1 MSKRS
6 AFTLAFLIK
15 RSCYKFARPV
25 VFFLIVSVAKV
36 AYSLDSDLYLK
47 CTNWNAQTPHI
58 MFRIQAEEG
67 RNPVDAQYFSFN
79 RDDPPQINEVRIVDQ
94 ALVQYFDDFVISI
107 KGKSDGPYRIGWHIV
122 SEGFGWVI
130 DRESGN
136 AIFVS
141 ETLFS
146 NRLIHNKIQR
156 LEYFAENV
164 DRIFRCR
171 SESQEFWLRR
181 YEKAREIDR
190 ERSRRQEAED
200 KRRLEEQRKLHERR
214 LEKRLF

>member
-1 MSKRS
+1 
-6 AFTLAFLIK
+6 
-15 RSCYKFARPV
+15 
-25 VFFLIVSVAKV
+25 
-36 AYSLDSDLYLK
+36 
-47 CTNWNAQTPHI
+47 

-67 RNPVDAQYFSFN
+67 RNPEDAQYFSFN
-79 RDDPPQINEVRIVDQ
+79 RDDPPHLDDVRIVDK

-107 KGKSDGPYRIGWHIV
+107 KGKSDGPSRIGWHTV
-122 SEGFGWVI
+122 PEAFGWVI

-141 ETLFS
+141 QRLFS
-146 NRLIHNKIQR
+146 NRLLYNDYQR
-156 LEYFAENV
+156 LRYFAENV

-171 SESQEFWLRR
+171 SESQEFWFRR
-181 YEKAREIDR
+181 YEKAKEIDR
-190 ERSRRQEAED
+190 ERSKRQEAEN